1 MRSFSFEG
9 HNPVLLTSYWS
20 VLFFFNFFFNIGVQ
34 LINNVMLISG
44 IQQSD
49 SVIRMHVIG
58 LPLWLS
64 R

>member
-1 MRSFSFEG
+1 MIQFYS
-9 HNPVLLTSYWS
+9 HLTGQF
-20 VLFFFNFFFNIGVQ
+20 FFFNFLFYIGVQ

-49 SVIRMHVIG
+49 SVIGMHVIG

-64 R
+64 Q